1 MISLYICHG
10 NSNLAASISVQQVT
24 AILTNNDRIQQVVI
38 CHPQLLLSLQEPKL
52 IVCPKDFFFFNQLLD
67 EVIIC

>member
-1 MISLYICHG
+1 
-10 NSNLAASISVQQVT
+10 VQQVT

-52 IVCPKDFFFFNQLLD
+52 IVCPKDFFFSNQLLD